1 MGVLT
6 SPQPPLFPGISS
18 LLLSSVCLLSI
29 PQKWTG
35 QSGGTQ
41 SSSYGFLSAALISL
55 LNGNS
60 SGRDA
65 VNPWA
70 HSSALPDRSLLL
82 CKSAIR
88 VEIRKN
94 GELNLSEKC
103 C

>member
-1 MGVLT
+1 MRVVT
-6 SPQPPLFPGISS
+6 CPQPPLFLGISS
-18 LLLSSVCLLSI
+18 LFLSSISLLSI
-29 PQKWTG
+29 PQEWTG

-41 SSSYGFLSAALISL
+41 SSPSGFLSAALTSL

-65 VNPWA
+65 VNPRA
-70 HSSALPDRSLLL
+70 LSSALPDKSLLL

-94 GELNLSEKC
+94 GELNTSEKC